1 MAFPASQPNLTAV
14 PYGTITLSHLWT
26 IPEFPPSH
34 CFKGCGIS
42 LVALR
47 QIKILLYGSQ
57 SKNICQLP
65 LKCCRCNDRTWT
77 ASFTGL
83 GAKGFFCAWIV
94 LNLAFHMKS
103 AWLNPHAHFLL
114 RQLKILAEMLNW
126 ATHGFTR
133 LMGSHFL
140 LCFSSSRERSLQK
153 PHSASADSEVQISWL
168 CAKHMGVLCKHFKL
182 QLTWYWYLHRSLL
195 VIQLW
200 KWAQRMLN
208 QWLNNRAKI
217 VVIRAQYPY

>member
-1 MAFPASQPNLTAV
+1 MAFPASQPNLTVV

-26 IPEFPPSH
+26 IPGFPPSH

-42 LVALR
+42 LAALR

-65 LKCCRCNDRTWT
+65 LKCFRCNDRTWT

-83 GAKGFFCAWIV
+83 GAKGFFCTWIV
-94 LNLAFHMKS
+94 LNLALHMKS

-133 LMGSHFL
+133 LMGSHFW
-140 LCFSSSRERSLQK
+140 LCFSSGRERSLQK
-153 PHSASADSEVQISWL
+153 LYSL
-168 CAKHMGVLCKHFKL
+168 L
-182 QLTWYWYLHRSLL
+182 QLTVKCKFLGCVQSIWVCSANTLSFSWHGIDTYTDLFLL
-195 VIQLW
+195 YSYGNEPKGCLI
-200 KWAQRMLN
+200 N
-208 QWLNNRAKI
+208 D
-217 VVIRAQYPY
+217 